1 MNNIKDKLALMA
13 PSLVFGEGEP
23 LTVTVP
29 AGQFRDV
36 AKSLRDDPQMRFDL
50 LLCMTGMDWG
60 ETLGVVY
67 HLRSTELGHEI
78 VLRTETA
85 DRENPELQSVYDLWE
100 SANLNEREVYD
111 FFGIRF
117 IGHPDMRRL
126 YLRNDWVGYPF
137 RKDYNASP
145 DVNPVRLDSDE
156 TLDTAP
162 AYELKDGKVEK
173 HENVLFENDEY
184 VVNIGPQHPATH
196 GVLRFRVSLAGE
208 TVQKVDV
215 HCGYIHRGIEKMC
228 ESLTYPQTLALT
240 DRLDYLS
247 AHQNRHAL
255 CMCIEQAMGIEMM
268 SSTSLL

>member
-117 IGHPDMRRL
+117 IGHPDMRPAVPAQRL
-126 YLRNDWVGYPF
+126 GRLSVPQGLQRFAGRQSGQTGFRRNARHGSGLRAERRQG
-137 RKDYNASP
+137 
-145 DVNPVRLDSDE
+145 
-156 TLDTAP
+156 
-162 AYELKDGKVEK
+162 
-173 HENVLFENDEY
+173 
-184 VVNIGPQHPATH
+184 
-196 GVLRFRVSLAGE
+196 
-208 TVQKVDV
+208 
-215 HCGYIHRGIEKMC
+215 
-228 ESLTYPQTLALT
+228 
-240 DRLDYLS
+240 
-247 AHQNRHAL
+247 
-255 CMCIEQAMGIEMM
+255 
-268 SSTSLL
+268 

>member
-162 AYELKDGKVEK
+162 S
-173 HENVLFENDEY
+173 F
-184 VVNIGPQHPATH
+184 
-196 GVLRFRVSLAGE
+196 
-208 TVQKVDV
+208 
-215 HCGYIHRGIEKMC
+215 
-228 ESLTYPQTLALT
+228 
-240 DRLDYLS
+240 
-247 AHQNRHAL
+247 
-255 CMCIEQAMGIEMM
+255 
-268 SSTSLL
+268 SS

>member
-100 SANLNEREVYD
+100 SANL
-111 FFGIRF
+111 
-117 IGHPDMRRL
+117 
-126 YLRNDWVGYPF
+126 
-137 RKDYNASP
+137 
-145 DVNPVRLDSDE
+145 
-156 TLDTAP
+156 T
-162 AYELKDGKVEK
+162 
-173 HENVLFENDEY
+173 
-184 VVNIGPQHPATH
+184 
-196 GVLRFRVSLAGE
+196 
-208 TVQKVDV
+208 
-215 HCGYIHRGIEKMC
+215 
-228 ESLTYPQTLALT
+228 
-240 DRLDYLS
+240 
-247 AHQNRHAL
+247 
-255 CMCIEQAMGIEMM
+255 
-268 SSTSLL
+268 

>member
-36 AKSLRDDPQMRFDL
+36 AKSLRDDPQMRFGL

-111 FFGIRF
+111 FFPICAGCTCATTGSAIRSAR
-117 IGHPDMRRL
+117 ITTLRRTSIRSDWIPTKRSTR
-126 YLRNDWVGYPF
+126 LR
-137 RKDYNASP
+137 
-145 DVNPVRLDSDE
+145 
-156 TLDTAP
+156 
-162 AYELKDGKVEK
+162 
-173 HENVLFENDEY
+173 
-184 VVNIGPQHPATH
+184 
-196 GVLRFRVSLAGE
+196 
-208 TVQKVDV
+208 
-215 HCGYIHRGIEKMC
+215 
-228 ESLTYPQTLALT
+228 LT
-240 DRLDYLS
+240 S
-247 AHQNRHAL
+247 
-255 CMCIEQAMGIEMM
+255 
-268 SSTSLL
+268 